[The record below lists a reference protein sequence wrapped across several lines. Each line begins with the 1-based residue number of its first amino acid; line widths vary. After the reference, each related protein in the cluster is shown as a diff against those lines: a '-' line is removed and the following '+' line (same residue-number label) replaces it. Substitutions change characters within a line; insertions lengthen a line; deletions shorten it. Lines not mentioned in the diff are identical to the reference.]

1 MSTLILTCDTGEGH
15 NSCAKAIKEVYDAK
29 GVPCEIV
36 NPVRFVAEWFAKFV
50 HWTHTT
56 IYQKRPK
63 VFEAGYRFTQKHNGL
78 TTKRG
83 SFPYWVLSFGAKK
96 LHEYIIQNNFTDII
110 CVHPLLMMMV
120 SEQQRKYRLDI
131 PVAFVATDYTCSP
144 GVQDSKPDVCFIPEI
159 TLAEEFLCE
168 NIRFSQLEASG
179 IPVRQQFYRTVDR
192 KTAKWLSGVPANAS
206 HLLMMCGSMGC
217 GPMEEMLD
225 VLSAEESFY
234 ITLVCGNNEKLQQR
248 LSEKYAERKHVHIL
262 GFVQNM
268 SLLMDGADLFV
279 TKPGGLSSTE
289 AAVKCLPAVYI
300 NAVGGCENYNLD
312 FFASRGCAVAADS
325 ANHAATLC
333 KALLKD
339 TEKLEQMRQALK
351 KLQIPNAVKFIF
363 ETMTTRTEQRG
374 KRNSEECTES
384 TEESFPM

>member
-29 GVPCEIV
+29 GVSCEIV
-36 NPVRFVAEWFAKFV
+36 NPVRFVAERFAKFV
-50 HWTHTT
+50 HWIHTT
-56 IYQKRPK
+56 IYQKLPK
-63 VFEAGYRFTQKHNGL
+63 VFEAGYRFTQKHSGL

-83 SFPYWVLSFGAKK
+83 SFPYWVLSFGTKK
-96 LHEYIIQNNFTDII
+96 LHEYITQNNITDII
-110 CVHPLLMMMV
+110 CVHPLRMMMV
-120 SEQQRKYRLDI
+120 SEQQRKYHLDI

-144 GVQDSKPDVCFIPEI
+144 GVQDSKPDICFIPEI

-168 NIRFSQLEASG
+168 NIRFSQMEASG
-179 IPVRQQFYRTVDR
+179 IPVRRQFYETTDP
-192 KTAKWLSGVPANAS
+192 KLAKEQFSVPADAA
-206 HLLMMCGSMGC
+206 HILMMCGSMGC

-234 ITLVCGNNEKLQQR
+234 ITLVCGNNEKLHQR

-268 SLLMDGADLFV
+268 SLLMDSADLLV

-300 NAVGGCENYNLD
+300 NAVGGCENNNLQ
-312 FFASRGCAVAADS
+312 FFTQRGCAVAADT
-325 ANHAATLC
+325 AQQAAEQCL
-333 KALLKD
+333 KIIADAKMRNQMVNALR
-339 TEKLEQMRQALK
+339 KLSL
-351 KLQIPNAVKFIF
+351 PNAADQIWKIMQAFKS
-363 ETMTTRTEQRG
+363 M
-374 KRNSEECTES
+374 
-384 TEESFPM
+384 

>member
-56 IYQKRPK
+56 IYQKHPK
-63 VFEAGYRFTQKHNGL
+63 VFEVGYRFTQKHNGL
-78 TTKRG
+78 TTKQG

-96 LHEYIIQNNFTDII
+96 LHEYIIQNNITDII
-110 CVHPLLMMMV
+110 CVHPLLMMMI

-144 GVQDSKPDVCFIPEI
+144 GVQDSKPDICFIPEI

-179 IPVRQQFYRTVDR
+179 IPVRQQFYETTDP
-192 KTAKWLSGVPANAS
+192 KFAKKLFSVPADAA
-206 HLLMMCGSMGC
+206 HILMMCGSMGC

-225 VLSAEESFY
+225 VLSAEGSFH
-234 ITLVCGNNEKLQQR
+234 ITLVCVNNEKLRQR
-248 LSEKYAERKHVHIL
+248 LSAKYAERKHVHIL

-268 SLLMDGADLFV
+268 SALMDSAEVFV

-289 AAVKCLPAVYI
+289 AAVKHLPTVYI
-300 NAVGGCENYNLD
+300 NTVGGCENNNLR
-312 FFASRGCAVAADS
+312 FFTQRGCAVAADT
-325 ANHAATLC
+325 AQQAAKQC
-333 KALLKD
+333 LKMIAD
-339 TEKLEQMRQALK
+339 EEMQNQMRNALY
-351 KLQIPNAVKFIF
+351 KLSLPNAAEQIWQ
-363 ETMTTRTEQRG
+363 TMQ
-374 KRNSEECTES
+374 SLES
-384 TEESFPM
+384 MGGEPYGR